1 MTISEAQRLELY
13 LGLQKVLGDDMANTM
28 MNHLPPSGWGDVAR
42 VSDFNPVKMQ
52 IHGIEKQIDGVERRM
67 DGFDRRLDGFEQR
80 IDVLDQRL
88 DGLERRIDL
97 LDRRMDGLEHRMDRI
112 EQKMNGLEVQMGK
125 LNSSLKVL
133 IGGVLTV
140 STAII
145 ILLIQLNMNISQL

>member
-13 LGLQKVLGDDMANTM
+13 LGLQKVLGDDMANTI

-52 IHGIEKQIDGVERRM
+52 IHGIEKQIDGLE
-67 DGFDRRLDGFEQR
+67 RRLDGFEQR
-80 IDVLDQRL
+80 IDVLDQRM

-97 LDRRMDGLEHRMDRI
+97 LDRRMDNLEHRMDRI

-125 LNSSLKVL
+125 LNSSIKVL

>member
-52 IHGIEKQIDGVERRM
+52 IHGIEKQIDG
-67 DGFDRRLDGFEQR
+67 
-80 IDVLDQRL
+80 
-88 DGLERRIDL
+88 
-97 LDRRMDGLEHRMDRI
+97 LDRRMDGLDQRMDRI
-112 EQKMNGLEVQMGK
+112 EQRMDGLEVQMGK
-125 LNSSLKVL
+125 LNNSLKVL
-133 IGGVLTV
+133 IGGALIV

>member
-52 IHGIEKQIDGVERRM
+52 IHGIEKQIDG
-67 DGFDRRLDGFEQR
+67 LEQR
-80 IDVLDQRL
+80 IDVLDQRM
-88 DGLERRIDL
+88 DGLEHRIDL
-97 LDRRMDGLEHRMDRI
+97 LDRRMDGLEHRMDHI

>member
-52 IHGIEKQIDGVERRM
+52 IHGIEKQIDG
-67 DGFDRRLDGFEQR
+67 
-80 IDVLDQRL
+80 
-88 DGLERRIDL
+88 
-97 LDRRMDGLEHRMDRI
+97 LDRRMDGLEHRTDRI
-112 EQKMNGLEVQMGK
+112 EQKIDGPEVQMGK

>member
-52 IHGIEKQIDGVERRM
+52 IHGIEKQIDGLERRM
-67 DGFDRRLDGFEQR
+67 DGFEQR
-80 IDVLDQRL
+80 IDVLDQRM

-112 EQKMNGLEVQMGK
+112 EQKMDGLEVQMGK

>member
-52 IHGIEKQIDGVERRM
+52 IHGIEKQIDG
-67 DGFDRRLDGFEQR
+67 LEQR
-80 IDVLDQRL
+80 IDVLDQRM
-88 DGLERRIDL
+88 DGLEHRIDL

>member
-52 IHGIEKQIDGVERRM
+52 IHGIEKRIDG
-67 DGFDRRLDGFEQR
+67 LEQR
-80 IDVLDQRL
+80 IDVLDQRM
-88 DGLERRIDL
+88 DGLEHRIDL
-97 LDRRMDGLEHRMDRI
+97 LDRRMDGLEHRMDHI

>member
-52 IHGIEKQIDGVERRM
+52 IHGIEKQIDG
-67 DGFDRRLDGFEQR
+67 LEQR
-80 IDVLDQRL
+80 IDVLDQRM

-112 EQKMNGLEVQMGK
+112 ELKMDGLEVQMGK
-125 LNSSLKVL
+125 LNSSFKVL

>member
-52 IHGIEKQIDGVERRM
+52 IHGIEKQIDG
-67 DGFDRRLDGFEQR
+67 LEQR
-80 IDVLDQRL
+80 IDVLDQRM
-88 DGLERRIDL
+88 DGLEHRIDL
-97 LDRRMDGLEHRMDRI
+97 LDRRMDGLEHRTDRI
-112 EQKMNGLEVQMGK
+112 EQKIDGPEVQMGK